1 MIKRR
6 FYMSKKMC
14 KLVKNKLQK
23 DDPEKFKDLVK
34 DAKYYCK
41 SCGHVAAKS
50 SNLCKPEK
58 L

>member
-1 MIKRR
+1 
-6 FYMSKKMC
+6 MSKKMC

>member
-1 MIKRR
+1 
-6 FYMSKKMC
+6 MSRKIC
-14 KLVKNKLQK
+14 KAVKDKLQK
-23 DDPEKFKDLVK
+23 DDPKKYKALVK

-50 SNLCKPEK
+50 THVCKPEK